1 MKFRSLSVF
10 CLSALL
16 ALGFISP
23 QVQAQLSS
31 VKEPW
36 VRATV
41 PRQKSTAAYMEIT
54 APRAGR
60 LLEASSPVAGIVEI
74 HEMRMENNVMRM
86 RAVPSLELPAG
97 RPVELKPG
105 GYHIM
110 LMDLRRH
117 LREGD
122 EVPMQLL
129 IEYRNGVRET
139 ISIDAAI
146 RGTPGADAHG
156 SSAHGSAGHGS
167 AGHGSSAQGATPAAA
182 SGAGTQAG
190 HGKH

>member
-1 MKFRSLSVF
+1 
-10 CLSALL
+10 
-16 ALGFISP
+16 
-23 QVQAQLSS
+23 
-31 VKEPW
+31 
-36 VRATV
+36 
-41 PRQKSTAAYMEIT
+41 MEIT

-139 ISIDAAI
+139 ISIEAAI

-167 AGHGSSAQGATPAAA
+167 TGHGSSAQGATPAAA

>member
-1 MKFRSLSVF
+1 MKFRSLSVL

-16 ALGFISP
+16 VLGLASP

-60 LLEASSPVAGIVEI
+60 LLEASSPVAGVVEI

-86 RAVPSLELPAG
+86 RAVPSIDLPAG

-139 ISIDAAI
+139 ISIEAAI
-146 RGTPGADAHG
+146 RGTPGADTHG

-167 AGHGSSAQGATPAAA
+167 TGHSSPAQGASPAAA
-182 SGAGTQAG
+182 SGAGTRAG
-190 HGKH
+190 HGKP

>member
-1 MKFRSLSVF
+1 MKFRSLSVL

-16 ALGFISP
+16 VLGLASP

-60 LLEASSPVAGIVEI
+60 LLEASSPVAGVVEI

-86 RAVPSLELPAG
+86 RAVPSIDLPAG
-97 RPVELKPG
+97 RPVELKPEWLS
-105 GYHIM
+105 H
-110 LMDLRRH
+110 H
-117 LREGD
+117 
-122 EVPMQLL
+122 
-129 IEYRNGVRET
+129 
-139 ISIDAAI
+139 
-146 RGTPGADAHG
+146 ADG
-156 SSAHGSAGHGS
+156 F
-167 AGHGSSAQGATPAAA
+167 TAA
-182 SGAGTQAG
+182 SSRGR
-190 HGKH
+190 

>member
-1 MKFRSLSVF
+1 MNIRF
-10 CLSALL
+10 LSALCTSVLLVLGAVPTL
-16 ALGFISP
+16 AH
-23 QVQAQLSS
+23 AQLSS

-60 LLEASSPVAGIVEI
+60 LLEASSPLAGVVEI

-86 RAVPSLELPAG
+86 RAVAALELPAG

-110 LMDLRRH
+110 LMDLRGH

-122 EVPMQLL
+122 EVPMTLL

-139 ISIDAAI
+139 IKIDAAV
-146 RGTPGADAHG
+146 RGGPAGDAQATG
-156 SSAHGSAGHGS
+156 GSASHGAHS
-167 AGHGSSAQGATPAAA
+167 AGG
-182 SGAGTQAG
+182 G

>member
-1 MKFRSLSVF
+1 V
-10 CLSALL
+10 SALL
-16 ALGFISP
+16 VMSYAPSD
-23 QVQAQLSS
+23 VQAQLSS

-60 LLEASSPVAGIVEI
+60 LLEASSPAAGVVEI
-74 HEMRMENNVMRM
+74 HEMRLENNVMRM

-139 ISIDAAI
+139 INIEAAI
-146 RGTPGADAHG
+146 RGGPGADAHG

-167 AGHGSSAQGATPAAA
+167 TGQGSSGQGASPAAA